1 MLSIFRKIQTADREL
16 NRIQEQIIAA
26 VNPLVKSTVLNYVE
40 LKEVA
45 LTSGTVNV
53 EHTLGRQP
61 LGWIIT
67 DNQADARVWRTS
79 WSDRFLSLTASGNT
93 TISLLVY

>member
-40 LKEVA
+40 LKDIA
-45 LTSGTVNV
+45 LTSTTVDI

-67 DNQADARVWRTS
+67 DNQADARVWRAA